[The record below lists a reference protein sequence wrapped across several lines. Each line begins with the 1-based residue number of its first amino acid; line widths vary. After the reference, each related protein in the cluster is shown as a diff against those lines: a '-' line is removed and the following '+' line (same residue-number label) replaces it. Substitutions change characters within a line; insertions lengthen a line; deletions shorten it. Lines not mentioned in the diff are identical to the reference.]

1 MKTRH
6 IILTIAVAVL
16 CTAPMAALAQGGGPG
31 GGPGWH
37 GGRPGNDHLG
47 FFEHKLPQ
55 LAEELGL
62 SDEQLEKIKNIADT
76 ARPEIEKYVEQL
88 RDERESYRTA
98 NDDPTFFDEEAF
110 RTHAAAQ
117 HEIQIELMVLV
128 GKARAEIF
136 AQLTAEQIEQLE
148 EMRGSFGERKAYR
161 HGRGRRSGS

>member
-6 IILTIAVAVL
+6 IILTITAAVL
-16 CTAPMAALAQGGGPG
+16 CTAPMAALAQGGPS

-37 GGRPGNDHLG
+37 GGGPGNDQLG

-62 SDEQLEKIKNIADT
+62 SGEQLEKIKNIADT
-76 ARPEIEKYVEQL
+76 ARPEIEKYAEQL

-98 NDDPTFFDEEAF
+98 NDDPTFFDEDAF

-148 EMRGSFGERKAYR
+148 EMRGSFGGHKAHR
-161 HGRGRRSGS
+161 HGDGRRSGS